1 MQSSAVLYQK
11 SFPIPVHVRCPL
23 QPPQPP
29 PPPETHRFLNP
40 AKLGISVVVCN
51 PAVRFLGSTV
61 KVLAVNHV
69 GAEQTLDARFTEID
83 TESGEPASTLVD
95 DSSSTRPDVSSSFM
109 VCRVGGAAAS
119 RRNPR

>member
-1 MQSSAVLYQK
+1 M

-23 QPPQPP
+23 PPPQPP

-95 DSSSTRPDVSSSFM
+95 DSVVVLAPMCHHPSWCVALAEP
-109 VCRVGGAAAS
+109 AAS
-119 RRNPR
+119 LRNPR